1 VLGVS
6 PVTSHHARAVVRC
19 ATDGLLIGLAEAALD
34 HPARSRVRRRLYL
47 TAAAAVAAD
56 SVVQEEPWLRLLL
69 SGTRPEPP
77 ATEDLRV
84 VVRQGVI
91 ACGWGLVVTVV
102 DGPLAPVL
110 RRHGVRRPH
119 ALLGVLVGVATAV
132 GTLPGWWRQAEE
144 RAAVEQATARLD
156 EELAE
161 LLDQP
166 AG

>member
-1 VLGVS
+1 M
-6 PVTSHHARAVVRC
+6 TTHHARAVVRA

-34 HPARSRVRRRLYL
+34 HPARSRARRRLHL

-69 SGTRPEPP
+69 SGARPEAP
-77 ATEDLRV
+77 ATEDLGV
-84 VVRQGVI
+84 LVRQGVI

-110 RRHGVRRPH
+110 RRRGVRRPH

-132 GTLPGWWRQAEE
+132 GTLPGWWRQADE
-144 RAAVEQATARLD
+144 RAEVDRATARLD